1 MAVMPV
7 KGRENVFDVVVW
19 TRENPDSPRRRVT
32 YRIEGKRKADKLE
45 RDLLHRRD
53 RGLPVDKPKT
63 LSEFSTAYLASR
75 RHEVTN
81 QTLHGYQAI
90 AGRYIAPRIGAK
102 RLPDVTVT
110 VVRRLYS
117 DLTDAGLSP
126 RTVAAVHRVLSM
138 TLKAACIDGLI
149 PRNPCQVARPPKPVD
164 FDKPRERGLEPDVAR
179 QLIHDLEGTPVYV
192 PAAIALLAGLRRGEL
207 LALKWED
214 VDLEAAELH
223 VRAALEQV
231 GKVTT
236 RRQPKSARSSR
247 TVPVS
252 PRAVAILRAH
262 RRDQDAT
269 RLRSGVFWRD
279 EGYAFPSDRVTQ
291 TQYGGRLWT
300 PAPSLR
306 LGARP

>member
-164 FDKPRERGLEPDVAR
+164 FDKPPERGLEPDVAR
-179 QLIHDLEGTPVYV
+179 QLIHDLEGTPVYA

-214 VDLEAAELH
+214 VDLGRR
-223 VRAALEQV
+223 RAARA
-231 GKVTT
+231 
-236 RRQPKSARSSR
+236 RRS
-247 TVPVS
+247 
-252 PRAVAILRAH
+252 
-262 RRDQDAT
+262 
-269 RLRSGVFWRD
+269 
-279 EGYAFPSDRVTQ
+279 
-291 TQYGGRLWT
+291 
-300 PAPSLR
+300 
-306 LGARP
+306 